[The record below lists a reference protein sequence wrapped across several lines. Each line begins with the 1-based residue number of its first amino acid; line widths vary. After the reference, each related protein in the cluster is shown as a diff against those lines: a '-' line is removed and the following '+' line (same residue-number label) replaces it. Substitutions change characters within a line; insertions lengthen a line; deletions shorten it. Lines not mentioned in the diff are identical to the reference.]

1 MKKLKLAMSIA
12 TMCLALMV
20 LCFGVYSATNIT
32 YTIGGSISYEVTDVF
47 ADVTTR
53 VYTSSFKE
61 KDSLQTTVN
70 AIASNGSVDSYTDT
84 NYKYDFSTTGADNE
98 SYNNTTAMSGNTEG
112 GIKIEYNS
120 TTKRTY
126 FVVVSITNKGSNII
140 NAVAKTPTLDSSA
153 NTLTGS
159 VNKIAKIEKDGTAR
173 LVFAFMLDEITKGVT
188 GVPFEYVITLSNGE
202 YIEPTGTLDYVLPT
216 GVSAQTKVYS
226 QNTMPYEESGVLRAS
241 KLRTFAK
248 SLETNNTLSNETK
261 TYDFTS
267 SQNDVKYSLDESNTL
282 NFIITKI
289 TNNSGSDVYVKLTD
303 KKEMSFYS
311 TNTYIYRSQDVE
323 SLANGQSTTLVV
335 AYKKYKD
342 GQGVALKDAE
352 SGYIFEVGNKSEYS
366 PLKFAEA
373 QFYPNSTHTR
383 DAYYYVEMGDFYGL
397 PVRWML
403 IATQTTETTGDGV
416 YKYSDNK
423 YYKNFVAT
431 KDNKPTNTSGIFY
444 QETNTGISMAINGET
459 QTIDCYSERN
469 EEEKT
474 YFQDSDNYGMPCDV
488 PLTGV
493 SYNSYNKQSDKAI
506 KNGVEQETYANNYFN
521 SKIRDY
527 LIGTTDINKSTMHN
541 ANSDNKYLDL
551 ESGDK
556 SCYTKDLNISKDN
569 SIFKKIQ
576 KRTQMETKTGS
587 YGDKGWDTSNGT
599 DYAQGQ
605 AINDN
610 FWLLSMEEILTWVGG
625 TTILNSQVNG
635 DMDLISKIYA
645 GWGYFE
651 SEQNAIIGANWFRSG
666 SASSGD
672 IAYVVN
678 YFVVN
683 TVGKHFIGTA
693 RAAFNMAI

>member
-61 KDSLQTTVN
+61 KDSLQTIVN

-84 NYKYDFSTTGADNE
+84 NYKYDFSTTGADSE

-112 GIKIEYNS
+112 GIKIEYN
-120 TTKRTY
+120 TTNQRTY

-153 NTLTGS
+153 NTVTGS

-342 GQGVALKDAE
+342 DQDVALKDAE

-431 KDNKPTNTSGIFY
+431 KNNKPTNTSGIFY
-444 QETNTGISMAINGET
+444 QETNTGMSTALNGET

-469 EEEKT
+469 ETEKT
-474 YFQDSDNYGMPCDV
+474 YFQNNYGMPCDV

-493 SYNSYNKQSDKAI
+493 SYNNYNSNGYKAI

-527 LIGTTDINKSTMHN
+527 LTGTTDINKSTMRN
-541 ANSDNKYLDL
+541 ANSSNKYLDL

-556 SCYTKDLNISKDN
+556 SYYTKDLNISQDN

-576 KRTQMETKTGS
+576 NRKQMETKTGS
-587 YGDKGWDTSNGT
+587 YDNGWDTSKGT

-605 AINDN
+605 TINDN
-610 FWLLSMEEILTWVGG
+610 FWLLSMEEVMTWLAG
-625 TTILNSQVNG
+625 TTIYNTQIND
-635 DMDLISKIYA
+635 DMNLLTKIYA

-651 SEQNAIIGANWFRSG
+651 SEQNITIGSNWFRSG
-666 SASSGD
+666 SASSNSN
-672 IAYVVN
+672 A
-678 YFVVN
+678 YFVSYDVISSDARYFN
-683 TVGKHFIGTA
+683 FSA